1 MTSETC
7 SMSIPSFFFLF
18 QDQTRLYCAVFFIGS
33 LRLLIFQTFEFFFRL
48 KTWKN
53 LRALSSCTSQTTASK
68 FWRIWRR
75 TAAWPPSIWPPTGS
89 ASSTISSPCKMLK
102 SSGSTT
108 TWYLLVVA
116 YWLIWLC
123 VFKILGKSQVLFL
136 LQNAMLS
143 YSSFYLGG
151 RLVRDWQAGAHEEP
165 GNSLLREE
173 PHSNAEPG
181 GLPQKTQTCS
191 PQPLPD
197 RCHSLPIEEQ
207 KKITNNRYCYVV
219 QRSQKINLQFS

>member
-1 MTSETC
+1 M
-7 SMSIPSFFFLF
+7 
-18 QDQTRLYCAVFFIGS
+18 
-33 LRLLIFQTFEFFFRL
+33 LIFQTFEFFFRL

-116 YWLIWLC
+116 YWLIWLIMC
-123 VFKILGKSQVLFL
+123 IQNIGKKLGAFFTSECNALIFIFL
-136 LQNAMLS
+136 LRWPIGPRLTSWCTWRTWKQSTSRGTPFKRRARRTTAENSNLLS
-143 YSSFYLGG
+143 P
-151 RLVRDWQAGAHEEP
+151 A
-165 GNSLLREE
+165 
-173 PHSNAEPG
+173 
-181 GLPQKTQTCS
+181 S
-191 PQPLPD
+191 PRSMPLFADRRTKENYKQPFATW
-197 RCHSLPIEEQ
+197 CKEA
-207 KKITNNRYCYVV
+207 KK
-219 QRSQKINLQFS
+219 